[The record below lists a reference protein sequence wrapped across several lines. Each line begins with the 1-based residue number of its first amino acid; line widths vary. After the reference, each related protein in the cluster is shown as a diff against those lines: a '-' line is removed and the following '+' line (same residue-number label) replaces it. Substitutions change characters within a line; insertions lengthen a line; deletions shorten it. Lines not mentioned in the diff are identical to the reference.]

1 MMLKNFKLRSS
12 ALLCSLMLAAS
23 LSAAPVEMLGIWESP
38 TVAPDEGS
46 YIFDAAPKGGT
57 LRMGGMGTF
66 DSFNP
71 FSPRGVPA
79 AVVPLTYETLGE
91 SIGDEDFIMR
101 GKLAKTFDVADDRL
115 SMIVTLHESAKFSDG
130 KPVTAKDVVWSFE
143 HLIKEASPT
152 YRNYYRE
159 VTGAKALDEKRVQ
172 FTFADAKNRELPM
185 IITQMPVLPSHWWEG
200 KKLGDPQKSP
210 MPGSGPYVYESWN
223 MGSRV
228 TLKRNPDWWGNALPQ
243 NKGRYNF
250 DKIDVEY
257 FRDFT
262 VMRQAFF
269 AGNIDFFSER
279 TIKDWKMGYDVPP
292 VNEGKI
298 KRAEVPFDGVWGMSG
313 VFMNTRHPVL
323 ADIRVRQALALM
335 FNFERVN
342 KTIFFDSY
350 NRIEGFWSGS
360 HTMAARDPMM
370 EAEEKILASLPGID
384 PAKYQTLPK
393 TMKHK
398 ATSTSRSAM
407 RQAVKLLNEAGWTMQ
422 GDVMKN
428 AKGEPLNLNMI
439 LQTPSMVRVFSGW
452 AQDLKRIGVN
462 LELQALDQT
471 QYINRIRNFDYD
483 LTLSVVRQSNN
494 PGNEQRY
501 FFGSQ
506 AADQANTRNYAGIK
520 SPAVD
525 LLIEN
530 IAAPESR
537 EHQVASVRVLD
548 RILQNNY
555 YVIPGWFSQTGRIA
569 WWDARIVPPN
579 GKIPEGRRIDIFSW
593 HAAEL
598 DGKAAK

>member
-1 MMLKNFKLRSS
+1 MLKNFKLRSS
-12 ALLCSLMLAAS
+12 ALLCSLLMATAID
-23 LSAAPVEMLGIWESP
+23 AAPVTMLGIWESP
-38 TVAPDEGS
+38 TVAPDAGS
-46 YIFDAAPKGGT
+46 YIYEAAPKGGT

-71 FSPRGVPA
+71 FAPRGVPA
-79 AVVPLTYETLGE
+79 AILPLTYETLGE
-91 SIGDEDFIMR
+91 SIGEEDFIMR

-115 SMIVTLHESAKFSDG
+115 SMVVTLHENAVFSDG

-152 YRNYYRE
+152 YRNYYHE
-159 VTGAKALDEKRVQ
+159 VTGAKALDDKRVQ

-200 KKLGDPQKSP
+200 KKLGEPQKSP

-228 TLKRNPDWWGNALPQ
+228 TLKRNPAWWGAQLPQ

-250 DKIDVEY
+250 EKIDVEY

-269 AGNIDFFSER
+269 AGNIDFYSER

-292 VNEGKI
+292 VNDGRI
-298 KRAEVPFDGVWGMSG
+298 KRQEVPYDGVWGMSG
-313 VFMNTRHPVL
+313 VFMNTRNPVL
-323 ADIRVRQALALM
+323 ADIRVREALSIM

-342 KTIFFDSY
+342 KTIFFSSY
-350 NRIEGFWSGS
+350 NRMGGFWSGS
-360 HTMAARDPMM
+360 HILAAQEKMTP
-370 EAEEKILASLPGID
+370 AEEKILASLPGID
-384 PAKYQTLPK
+384 PNDYRTLP
-393 TMKHK
+393 TLVKHK
-398 ATSTSRSAM
+398 ATATSRSAM
-407 RQAVKLLNEAGWTMQ
+407 NRAIKLLNEAGWTLRDGVMRNAA
-422 GDVMKN
+422 GDALK
-428 AKGEPLNLNMI
+428 LRMI
-439 LQTPSMVRVFSGW
+439 LQTPSMQRVFGGW
-452 AQDLKRIGVN
+452 AQDMKRIGVDI
-462 LELQALDQT
+462 ELQALDQT

-483 LTLSVVRQSNN
+483 LTLSVVRQSSN

-506 AADQANTRNYAGIK
+506 AADQPNTRNYAGIK
-520 SPAVD
+520 SEAVD

-530 IAAPESR
+530 IASPESR
-537 EHQVASVRVLD
+537 EMQIANVRVLD
-548 RILQNNY
+548 RILQNGY
-555 YVIPGWFSQTGRIA
+555 YVIPGWYSQTGRIA
-569 WWDARIVPPN
+569 WWDGRIVPPN

-598 DGKAAK
+598 DANH